1 MIDVLHVVVLLQQV
15 QHLLDLQD
23 GIRIG
28 NGHGV
33 LRNLG
38 NLSGEEGD
46 SLLFQ
51 VLPDSAEVVGGGHDL
66 EDIVIHLHVLGAG
79 FQGDHHHLVLVAAG
93 LPLNHEHAAFIK
105 HETDGAG
112 GAQVSA
118 VLGEAVAH
126 VAGGAVFT
134 KIGREIAIAVREGG
148 ANPESNGKLRD
159 IIAKAKANNMPN
171 DNIQRSIKKASG
183 ELSNVVYEEITYE
196 GYAPGGVAVI
206 VDCISDNRNRTASD
220 VRHCFAKYGGNL
232 GTTGS
237 VGFMFDERGVLVVER
252 EPGSDEDEM
261 MMIALEAGAEDVK
274 VDDDV
279 FEIVTAPNDFSTVR
293 ENLEQQGISFL
304 SAEVAKIPQNTV
316 AVSDP
321 DTVLKIQKMLD
332 LLEENDDVQ
341 NVYHNADLP
350 EEEEDE

>member
-1 MIDVLHVVVLLQQV
+1 MS
-15 QHLLDLQD
+15 
-23 GIRIG
+23 
-28 NGHGV
+28 GHSKWHNIQAKKGKADAQ
-33 LRNLG
+33 R
-38 NLSGEEGD
+38 
-46 SLLFQ
+46 
-51 VLPDSAEVVGGGHDL
+51 
-66 EDIVIHLHVLGAG
+66 GA
-79 FQGDHHHLVLVAAG
+79 
-93 LPLNHEHAAFIK
+93 I
-105 HETDGAG
+105 
-112 GAQVSA
+112 
-118 VLGEAVAH
+118 
-126 VAGGAVFT
+126 FT

-206 VDCISDNRNRTASD
+206 VDTISDNRNRTASD

-261 MMIALEAGAEDVK
+261 MMIALDAGAEDVK
-274 VDDDV
+274 VEEDV
-279 FEIVTAPNDFSTVR
+279 FEILTAPADFSTVR
-293 ENLEQQGISFL
+293 ENLEKQGFSFL
-304 SAEVAKIPQNTV
+304 SAEVQKIPQNTV
-316 AVSDP
+316 EVTDP
-321 DTVLKIQKMLD
+321 DTIQKIQKMLD
-332 LLEENDDVQ
+332 LLEESDDVQ

-350 EEEEDE
+350 DEDEEE

>member
-1 MIDVLHVVVLLQQV
+1 MS
-15 QHLLDLQD
+15 
-23 GIRIG
+23 
-28 NGHGV
+28 GHSKWHNIQAKKGKA
-33 LRNLG
+33 
-38 NLSGEEGD
+38 D
-46 SLLFQ
+46 
-51 VLPDSAEVVGGGHDL
+51 
-66 EDIVIHLHVLGAG
+66 
-79 FQGDHHHLVLVAAG
+79 
-93 LPLNHEHAAFIK
+93 
-105 HETDGAG
+105 
-112 GAQVSA
+112 AQR
-118 VLGEAVAH
+118 
-126 VAGGAVFT
+126 GAVFT

-159 IIAKAKANNMPN
+159 IIAKAKANNMPD

-261 MMIALEAGAEDVK
+261 MMTALDAGAEDVR

-279 FEIVTAPNDFSTVR
+279 FEILTAPNDFSAVR
-293 ENLEQQGISFL
+293 EKLEKQGLVFL

-316 AVSDP
+316 AVTDP

-341 NVYHNADLP
+341 NVFHNADLP
-350 EEEEDE
+350 DEDEEDE

>member
-1 MIDVLHVVVLLQQV
+1 MS
-15 QHLLDLQD
+15 
-23 GIRIG
+23 
-28 NGHGV
+28 GHSKWHNIQAKKGKA
-33 LRNLG
+33 
-38 NLSGEEGD
+38 D
-46 SLLFQ
+46 
-51 VLPDSAEVVGGGHDL
+51 
-66 EDIVIHLHVLGAG
+66 
-79 FQGDHHHLVLVAAG
+79 
-93 LPLNHEHAAFIK
+93 
-105 HETDGAG
+105 
-112 GAQVSA
+112 AQR
-118 VLGEAVAH
+118 
-126 VAGGAVFT
+126 GAVFT

-237 VGFMFDERGVLVVER
+237 VGFMFDERGVLVVEKT
-252 EPGSDEDEM
+252 PGSDEDEM
-261 MMIALEAGAEDVK
+261 MMTALDAGAEDVN
-274 VDDDV
+274 VEEDV
-279 FEIVTAPNDFSTVR
+279 YEILTAPNDFSAVR
-293 ENLEQQGISFL
+293 EKLEQQGLTFL
-304 SAEVAKIPQNTV
+304 SAEVQKIPQNTV
-316 AVSDP
+316 AVTDP
-321 DTVLKIQKMLD
+321 DTILKIQKMLD

-350 EEEEDE
+350 EEDEEDE

>member
-1 MIDVLHVVVLLQQV
+1 MS
-15 QHLLDLQD
+15 
-23 GIRIG
+23 
-28 NGHGV
+28 GHSKWHNIQAKKGKADAQ
-33 LRNLG
+33 R
-38 NLSGEEGD
+38 
-46 SLLFQ
+46 
-51 VLPDSAEVVGGGHDL
+51 
-66 EDIVIHLHVLGAG
+66 GA
-79 FQGDHHHLVLVAAG
+79 
-93 LPLNHEHAAFIK
+93 I
-105 HETDGAG
+105 
-112 GAQVSA
+112 
-118 VLGEAVAH
+118 
-126 VAGGAVFT
+126 FT

-206 VDCISDNRNRTASD
+206 VDTISDNRNRTASD

-261 MMIALEAGAEDVK
+261 MMIALDAGAEDVK
-274 VDDDV
+274 VEEDV
-279 FEIVTAPNDFSTVR
+279 YEILTAPNDFSAVR
-293 ENLEQQGISFL
+293 EKLEQQGLTFL
-304 SAEVAKIPQNTV
+304 SAEVQKIPQNTV
-316 AVSDP
+316 AVTDP
-321 DTVLKIQKMLD
+321 DTILKIQKMLD

-341 NVYHNADLP
+341 NVFHNADLP
-350 EEEEDE
+350 EEDEEE